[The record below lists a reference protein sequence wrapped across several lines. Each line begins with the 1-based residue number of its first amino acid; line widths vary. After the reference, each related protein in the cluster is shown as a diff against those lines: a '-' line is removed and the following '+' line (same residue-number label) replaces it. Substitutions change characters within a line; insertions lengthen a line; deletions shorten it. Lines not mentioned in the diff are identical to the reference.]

1 MKRSV
6 FLLLTVLIFAG
17 ISAFA
22 AEGDALPEKKEPERF
37 QFEENLRKELHT
49 LLDMISAEYPDLLK
63 NLDQKDTE
71 QALISFL
78 NAIHSGIEPLDGKSS
93 ESLSPVRKPSFYPMI
108 QLPGKLI
115 YLRLETI
122 DPQTIKELKR
132 AFQAKAGGIIL
143 DLRNCSSGTFAESGK
158 DFRSLLK
165 HDLPHLAILTGPD
178 TEGTAEIIAELLVR
192 NRKGIRIGEATEGK
206 PFPRKVVTSGG
217 KKWLVPQPP
226 EGAEKLR
233 WEKLPP
239 QISEKS
245 LPIQS
250 YESLKQKKAADPADH
265 ALSRAADLLTTLN
278 LLDRKGL
285 KK

>member
-6 FLLLTVLIFAG
+6 FLLLTAQIFAG

-22 AEGDALPEKKEPERF
+22 AEGSVLPEKHGPERF

-49 LLDMISAEYPDLLK
+49 LLDMISTEYPDLLK
-63 NLDQKDTE
+63 NLEQKDTE

-78 NAIHSGIEPLDGKSS
+78 NAIHSGIEPADGKSS
-93 ESLSPVRKPSFYPMI
+93 ESLPPAGKPTFYPMV

-115 YLRLETI
+115 YLRLEAV
-122 DPQTIKELKR
+122 DPRTVLELKQ

-143 DLRNCSSGTFAESGK
+143 DLRNCSSGSFADSAKG
-158 DFRSLLK
+158 FQAVLK

-178 TEGTAEIIAELLVR
+178 TEGAAEIIAELLVR
-192 NRKGIRIGEATEGK
+192 SRKGIRIGEATAGK
-206 PFPRKVVTSGG
+206 PFPRKTVTSGG

-226 EGAEKLR
+226 EGAERLR
-233 WEKLPP
+233 WEKLLP
-239 QISEKS
+239 QISEKAS
-245 LPIQS
+245 PVQS
-250 YESLKQKKAADPADH
+250 YETLKQKKAADPADH

>member
-1 MKRSV
+1 MKRSA
-6 FLLLTVLIFAG
+6 FLLLTLL
-17 ISAFA
+17 ISARICVFA
-22 AEGDALPEKKEPERF
+22 AEGSVLPEKKEPERF

-49 LLDMISAEYPDLLK
+49 LLDMISAEYPELLK
-63 NLDQKDTE
+63 NLEQKDTE

-78 NAIHSGIEPLDGKSS
+78 DAIHSGIELIDGRSSDPLP
-93 ESLSPVRKPSFYPMI
+93 PVREPSFYPMI
-108 QLPGKLI
+108 RLPGELI

-122 DPQTIKELKR
+122 DPRTVQELTR
-132 AFQAKAGGIIL
+132 SFQAKAGGIIL
-143 DLRNCSSGTFAESGK
+143 DLRSCSSGTFAGSGK
-158 DFRSLLK
+158 DFLSLLK

-178 TEGTAEIIAELLVR
+178 TKGAAEIIAELLVR
-192 NRKGIRIGEATEGK
+192 NRKGIRIGEATAGK
-206 PFPRKVVTSGG
+206 PFPRKTVTSGG
-217 KKWLVPQPP
+217 KKWLVPRPP

-239 QISEKS
+239 QISEKA
-245 LPIQS
+245 LPVQS